1 LISQPPKKKKAGPSI
16 KKQDVKIHQVITKV
30 AKVAGSFPIY
40 AKNSVDQIMTEE
52 ERQDYNERSYQKY
65 KAAGSANARNEC
77 EICGFVPYTKN
88 KYREKQDH
96 LAKFHFKE
104 RIDQV
109 LPTSRPYV
117 CPDIK
122 CDYLGKDK
130 QDILRHYTGKH
141 NILKMWV
148 DTFIREQTG
157 QKPEKARRPLWQ
169 TGQIVKNQN
178 NMNDTDEDAVTFK
191 EMEGMAIQNEKTDI
205 ETDRTDLPQPHA
217 NEDIHNQQTPNSG
230 ITIRKISKS
239 FSVTS
244 SQSAPSFDAQP
255 NISLM
260 RVSKPNQ
267 DIKNN
272 EDQNQNKTHHFVT
285 KSKSSIT
292 NNKQAPGNTKLPKLV
307 LVKCKFCVN
316 GESLTFPSIPLW
328 KEHCMIAHSDL
339 DLSSFEDNRTSSEF
353 REEKQKCFHCNMNF
367 PTIQALK
374 LHKEVCPEVF
384 DSDEGHLSDD
394 SNSNNED
401 LSLEPPKKKAKRPP
415 PPLIKIM

>member
-1 LISQPPKKKKAGPSI
+1 MEWFETVLSSEARFLASEVKPESATKENNAHSKNLDNYEKAQKMAQVKSSKSPTQQNMLYKNNPSATSGPIITNIS
-16 KKQDVKIHQVITKV
+16 
-30 AKVAGSFPIY
+30 GSFPIY
-40 AKNSVDQIMTEE
+40 ARNVPTNEIMTEV
-52 ERQDYNERSYQKY
+52 ERHSYNLKSYAKF
-65 KAAGSANARNEC
+65 KDSGIGLARNEC

-178 NMNDTDEDAVTFK
+178 NVNDTDEDAVTFK
-191 EMEGMAIQNEKTDI
+191 EMEGMAIQNEKKDI

-230 ITIRKISKS
+230 ITI
-239 FSVTS
+239 
-244 SQSAPSFDAQP
+244 
-255 NISLM
+255 
-260 RVSKPNQ
+260 
-267 DIKNN
+267 
-272 EDQNQNKTHHFVT
+272 
-285 KSKSSIT
+285 
-292 NNKQAPGNTKLPKLV
+292 
-307 LVKCKFCVN
+307 
-316 GESLTFPSIPLW
+316 
-328 KEHCMIAHSDL
+328 
-339 DLSSFEDNRTSSEF
+339 
-353 REEKQKCFHCNMNF
+353 
-367 PTIQALK
+367 
-374 LHKEVCPEVF
+374 
-384 DSDEGHLSDD
+384 
-394 SNSNNED
+394 
-401 LSLEPPKKKAKRPP
+401 
-415 PPLIKIM
+415 